1 VLLEF
6 YIPSLID
13 ISLSNKRMTDDTAN
27 NKNVEKTEEEK
38 ESKAVSEIRK
48 DFIKRLFAVA
58 VSVGFA
64 STLINMHWVKETT
77 SPSPDEWSH
86 LFILLTGLVA
96 TVGSWDGYFQALEKA
111 PLEKF
116 GRFLIDIFLVF
127 LYLILLVTSKNQ
139 YLWVF
144 LLSAIYLLYWLW
156 DILSVIEHEE
166 KFILDGEKH
175 PTWTKFKILQHV
187 YINGLK
193 HKAGINKG
201 PAITFIWTVFF
212 VAEAILFLNTNDQN
226 IIGLAVINIG
236 ALVLYR
242 VAKANRDSLTHDDE
256 YVPYVPGLALL
267 AMFMVVSMV

>member
-1 VLLEF
+1 M
-6 YIPSLID
+6 
-13 ISLSNKRMTDDTAN
+13 SNQ
-27 NKNVEKTEEEK
+27 
-38 ESKAVSEIRK
+38 AVQDIRK

-64 STLINMHWVKETT
+64 STLINMDWVKDTRI
-77 SPSPDEWSH
+77 PDLNEGKH

-96 TVGSWDGYFQALEKA
+96 TIGSWDGYFQALEKA
-111 PLEKF
+111 PLERF
-116 GRFLIDIFLVF
+116 GRFLIDITLVF
-127 LYLILLVTSKNQ
+127 LYMILLVTSQNQ
-139 YLWVF
+139 YLWIF
-144 LLSAIYLLYWLW
+144 LLSMIYLLYWLW

-187 YINGLK
+187 YMNGLK
-193 HKAGINKG
+193 HKPGVNKG
-201 PAITFIWTVFF
+201 PAITFIWMVFF

>member
-1 VLLEF
+1 MNETKV
-6 YIPSLID
+6 D
-13 ISLSNKRMTDDTAN
+13 C
-27 NKNVEKTEEEK
+27 
-38 ESKAVSEIRK
+38 SKADDETKNVSEIRK

-64 STLINMHWVKETT
+64 STLINMHWVKGTT
-77 SPSPDEWSH
+77 FPSPEEWEH

-96 TVGSWDGYFQALEKA
+96 TIGSWDGYFQALEKA

-144 LLSAIYLLYWLW
+144 LLSAIYLLYWFW
-156 DILSVIEHEE
+156 DILSVIEHDE

-193 HKAGINKG
+193 HKAGVNKG
-201 PAITFIWTVFF
+201 SAITFIWTVFF
-212 VAEAILFLNTNDQN
+212 IAEAILFLNTNDQN
-226 IIGLAVINIG
+226 IIGLAAINIG

-256 YVPYVPGLALL
+256 YIPYVPGLALL
-267 AMFMVVSMV
+267 TLFMVVSMV